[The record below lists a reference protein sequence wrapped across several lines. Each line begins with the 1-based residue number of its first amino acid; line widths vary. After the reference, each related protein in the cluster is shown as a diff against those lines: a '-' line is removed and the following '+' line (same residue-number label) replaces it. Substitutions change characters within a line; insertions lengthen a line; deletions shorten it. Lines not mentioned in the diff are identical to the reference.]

1 MYLMAKPVKK
11 TLPLD
16 TMNEAAAEASIT
28 AKGIGRK
35 IRRLRLKRSMGLVEL
50 GQRVGLSASLLS
62 QLETGRLIPTI
73 RNLAR
78 LALEFNADLSH
89 FLGEEKAVPF
99 RISRAKDRNRLLVG
113 EEGSPLLI
121 SESMS
126 GLVPDRTIAPCI
138 AEFLPGAGD
147 AAFHPQMFPGVE
159 LVYVICGSLTVSA
172 GMRMEL
178 LGTADSAWI
187 DGNVKRL
194 YRCHGDKPAKALI
207 LPFASDL

>member
-1 MYLMAKPVKK
+1 MAKPVNK
-11 TLPLD
+11 TSPLD
-16 TMNEAAAEASIT
+16 TMNDAAVEASIT

-62 QLETGRLIPTI
+62 QLETGRVVPTV

-78 LALEFNADLSH
+78 LALEFNADFSH
-89 FLGEEKAVPF
+89 FLSEENEASF
-99 RISRAKDRNRLLVG
+99 RISRARDRNRLLVG
-113 EEGSPLLI
+113 EEGAPLMI

-126 GLVPDRTIAPCI
+126 VLVPERTIAPCI
-138 AEFLPGAGD
+138 AEFLPGGKN
-147 AAFHPQMFPGVE
+147 AAFHPQMFAGIE
-159 LVYVICGSLTVSA
+159 LVYVIFGSLTVSA
-172 GMRMEL
+172 QTRMEL

-194 YRCHGDKPAKALI
+194 YRCHGDQPAKALI
-207 LPFASDL
+207 LPFALDL

>member
-1 MYLMAKPVKK
+1 MPAKICPGLMDGRSQGGPASDEVKEQMGCPHGQSQRQER
-11 TLPLD
+11 LR
-16 TMNEAAAEASIT
+16 EAAEAVSYT
-28 AKGIGRK
+28 H
-35 IRRLRLKRSMGLVEL
+35 LDVYKRQV
-50 GQRVGLSASLLS
+50 
-62 QLETGRLIPTI
+62 

-78 LALEFNADLSH
+78 LALEFDADFSH
-89 FLGEEKAVPF
+89 FLGEENGAPF

-159 LVYVICGSLTVSA
+159 LVYVICGSLTVST

>member
-1 MYLMAKPVKK
+1 MYLMAKPVDK

-16 TMNEAAAEASIT
+16 TMNEAAAEALII
-28 AKGIGRK
+28 AKAIGRK

-50 GQRVGLSASLLS
+50 GRRVGLSASLLS
-62 QLETGRLIPTI
+62 QLETGRVIPTV

-78 LALEFNADLSH
+78 LALEFDADFSH
-89 FLGEEKAVPF
+89 FLGEENGAPF

-126 GLVPDRTIAPCI
+126 VLVPDRTIAPCV
-138 AEFLPGAGD
+138 AEFLPGGRD
-147 AAFHPQMFPGVE
+147 AAFHPQMFPGIE

-172 GMRMEL
+172 GARTES

-187 DGNVKRL
+187 DGNAKRL

-207 LPFASDL
+207 LPFAPDF

>member
-1 MYLMAKPVKK
+1 MAKPVDK

-16 TMNEAAAEASIT
+16 TMNEAAAEALII
-28 AKGIGRK
+28 AKAIGRK

-50 GQRVGLSASLLS
+50 GRRVGLSASLLS
-62 QLETGRLIPTI
+62 QLETGRVIPTV
-73 RNLAR
+73 RNLAD
-78 LALEFNADLSH
+78 FSH
-89 FLGEEKAVPF
+89 FLGEENGAPF

-159 LVYVICGSLTVSA
+159 LVYVICGSLTVST